1 MFGVVRGDYDR
12 FRSLYMDRI
21 QSYRPRV
28 SRETRMLLTAALIA
42 TVALWA
48 LARVRFSDRPAPQNP
63 VQPLL
68 TQLTP
73 RPTFADLAAE
83 IGALR
88 PRLDPL
94 LVPASATVA
103 GLRLQDDV
111 ALAWR
116 DPRQD
121 GVTWSTAALLRDD
134 RASGLTLVRVDRRS
148 TQLPALW
155 YPQPGGP
162 RYFIASEMSAAGVA
176 LRPVYVAALTAVDNP
191 RWPGLEWQLPQGS
204 DVAAGS
210 WLFTADAA
218 LAGLVVDLGGSRA
231 LVPAAIVL
239 SEAQRLLD
247 RPAAIQAYIGVDV
260 QPLTGAMSRATGS
273 KSGLVVTW
281 VDPRGPAAGVVR
293 AGEVIEDINGDP
305 ISTTDEWDVRT
316 ARVAVDEAFTVG
328 VRDARGTREVKI
340 VTSPSPP
347 AGTAS
352 LGLTLRTLP
361 GVGVEVVR
369 VDPGSAGHRGGL
381 RAGDVITRAGAADV
395 PDAADLRRA
404 FAAAGDRPLIL
415 AFTRG
420 LNRQV
425 TALEK

>member
-1 MFGVVRGDYDR
+1 ME
-12 FRSLYMDRI
+12 RI

-28 SRETRMLLTAALIA
+28 SRETRLLLTAALIA
-42 TVALWA
+42 TVALWV
-48 LARVRFSDRPAPQNP
+48 LARVRFPDRPPPQNP

-103 GLRLQDDV
+103 GLRLEEDV

-116 DPRQD
+116 DPRQE
-121 GVTWSTAALLRDD
+121 GVAWSTDALLRND
-134 RASGLTLVRVDRRS
+134 RASGLALVRVDRRS
-148 TQLPALW
+148 TQPPALW
-155 YPQPGGP
+155 YPESGGP

-191 RWPGLEWQLPQGS
+191 RWPGLEWQLPSGTE
-204 DVAAGS
+204 VAAGS

-239 SEAQRLLD
+239 AEAKRLLD
-247 RPAAIQAYIGVDV
+247 QPAAIQAYIGVDV
-260 QPLTGAMSRATGS
+260 QPLTSAISRATGS

-281 VDPRGPAAGVVR
+281 VDPRGPAAGVVA
-293 AGEVIEDINGDP
+293 AGEVIEGINGEP
-305 ISTTDEWDVRT
+305 ITTTDQWAVQT
-316 ARVAVDEAFTVG
+316 ARVGVDEAFIVG
-328 VRDARGTREVKI
+328 VRDLRGRRDVKI

-347 AGTAS
+347 AQMGS
-352 LGLTLRTLP
+352 LGLTLRGLP
-361 GVGVEVVR
+361 GVGAEVVR
-369 VDPGSAGHRGGL
+369 VDPGSAGHRAGL
-381 RAGDVITRAGAADV
+381 RAGDVITRAGTTDV
-395 PDAADLRRA
+395 PDPAEVRRA
-404 FAAAGDRPLIL
+404 FAASGERPLIL

-420 LNRQV
+420 TDRQV

>member
-1 MFGVVRGDYDR
+1 ME
-12 FRSLYMDRI
+12 RI

-48 LARVRFSDRPAPQNP
+48 LARVRFPDRPAPQNP
-63 VQPLL
+63 VQPLF

-94 LVPASATVA
+94 LVPTSTTVA

-116 DPRQD
+116 DPRQH
-121 GVTWSTAALLRDD
+121 GTTWKADALLREDP
-134 RASGLTLVRVDRRS
+134 ASGLTLIRVDRRS
-148 TQLPALW
+148 TPLPALW
-155 YPQPGGP
+155 YPESAGP
-162 RYFIASEMSAAGVA
+162 RYFIASEMSAAGVT

-191 RWPGLEWQLPQGS
+191 RWPGREWELPS
-204 DVAAGS
+204 RADVVPGS
-210 WLFTADAA
+210 WLFTAEAA
-218 LAGLVVDLGGSRA
+218 LAGLVVDLGESRA

-239 SEAQRLLD
+239 AEAKRLLD
-247 RPAAIQAYIGVDV
+247 QPAAIQAYIGVDV
-260 QPLTGAMSRATGS
+260 QSLTGALSRATGS

-281 VDPRGPAAGVVR
+281 VDPRGPAAGVLE
-293 AGEVIEDINGDP
+293 AGDVIERVNGDP
-305 ISTTDEWDVRT
+305 ISTADEWDVQT
-316 ARVAVDEAFTVG
+316 ARVGVDEAFTVG
-328 VRDARGTREVKI
+328 VRDARGTQDLKI

-347 AGTAS
+347 ARTAA
-352 LGLTLRTLP
+352 LGLTLRALP
-361 GVGVEVVR
+361 EVGAEVLR
-369 VDPGSAGHRGGL
+369 VDPGSSGHRGGL
-381 RAGDVITRAGAADV
+381 RAGDVITRAGPADTPTPADV
-395 PDAADLRRA
+395 RRA

-420 LNRQV
+420 PIRQV

>member
-1 MFGVVRGDYDR
+1 ME
-12 FRSLYMDRI
+12 RI

-42 TVALWA
+42 TVALWV
-48 LARVRFSDRPAPQNP
+48 LARVRFPDRPAPQNP

-103 GLRLQDDV
+103 GLRFEDDV

-116 DPRQD
+116 DPAQD
-121 GVTWSTAALLRDD
+121 GATWRVDALLRDD
-134 RASGLTLVRVDRRS
+134 RASGLMLVRVDRRS

-155 YPQPGGP
+155 YPESAGP

-191 RWPGLEWQLPQGS
+191 RWPGLEWQLPS
-204 DVAAGS
+204 RADVAPGS

-218 LAGLVVDLGGSRA
+218 LAGLVVDLGDSRA
-231 LVPAAIVL
+231 LVPAAVVL
-239 SEAQRLLD
+239 AEAKRLLD

-260 QPLTGAMSRATGS
+260 QPLTGPISRATGS

-293 AGEVIEDINGDP
+293 AGDVIEAINGAP
-305 ISTTDEWDVRT
+305 ITTTDEWAVQT
-316 ARVAVDEAFTVG
+316 AGVGVDEAFTVG
-328 VRDARGTREVKI
+328 VRDVGGTRNVKI
-340 VTSPSPP
+340 VSSPSPP
-347 AGTAS
+347 SRTSS
-352 LGLTLRTLP
+352 LGLTLRQVP
-361 GVGVEVVR
+361 GVGAEVVR
-369 VDPGSAGHRGGL
+369 VDPGSAGQRGGL
-381 RAGDVITRAGAADV
+381 RAGDVITRAGSADV
-395 PDAADLRRA
+395 PAPADVRRA
-404 FAAAGDRPLIL
+404 FAASGDRPLIL

-420 LNRQV
+420 TNRQV